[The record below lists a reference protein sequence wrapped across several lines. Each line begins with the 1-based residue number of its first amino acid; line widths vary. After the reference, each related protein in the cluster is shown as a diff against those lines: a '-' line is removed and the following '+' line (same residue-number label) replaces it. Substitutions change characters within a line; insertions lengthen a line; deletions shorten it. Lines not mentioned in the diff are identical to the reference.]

1 MKGFVVNCMRFA
13 EAIAAIRALVI
24 EAYRFRSH
32 LSSVA
37 ANAPIEASFYQS

>member
-13 EAIAAIRALVI
+13 EAIAAIHALTI
-24 EAYRFRSH
+24 EAYRFRSY

-37 ANAPIEASFYQS
+37 ADASIEAFFYQS